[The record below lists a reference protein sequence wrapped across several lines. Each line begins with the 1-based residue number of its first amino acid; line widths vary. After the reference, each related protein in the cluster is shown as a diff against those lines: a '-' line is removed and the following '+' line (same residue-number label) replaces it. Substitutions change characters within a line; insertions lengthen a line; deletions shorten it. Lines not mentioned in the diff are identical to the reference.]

1 MRRRCGP
8 LNQARSRGWAWEAVE
23 VLAKRLECRHAAT
36 SSVRVEE
43 PATLSSDEHA
53 RDLDEAERRA
63 DEARERAEEAARR
76 EAETVLPSGDLGGE
90 APEIDEPES
99 PPAIRQ

>member
-1 MRRRCGP
+1 M
-8 LNQARSRGWAWEAVE
+8 
-23 VLAKRLECRHAAT
+23 LAKRLECRHAAT

-53 RDLDEAERRA
+53 HELDEAERRA
-63 DEARERAEEAARR
+63 DEARERAEQAARR
-76 EAETVLPSGDLGGE
+76 EAETPSGDLGGE